1 MRHKLPEEEKKKKIS
16 ITIDK
21 KLNDLLEKHLENIDA
36 PSKWKYI
43 EILLKKD
50 LD

>member
-21 KLNDLLEKHLENIDA
+21 KLNDLLEKHIENIDA
-36 PSKWKYI
+36 PSKSKYI
-43 EILLKKD
+43 ENLLKKK

>member
-36 PSKWKYI
+36 PSKSKYI